1 MKKKLTPSEILF
13 NIDFKDAKGEGQIRN
28 IRKISSAY
36 EKIERAIKIKDTG
49 YNLYLI
55 DSFSKER
62 IDELK
67 GFIQNIYKDFEAPR
81 DICYVSIDDSK
92 KPRTVFLSNGR
103 GKELKQIVEDIKN
116 SYYQVAFNF
125 YNASSE
131 SEKDSII
138 DDIHN
143 KRSNLVGELIEM
155 AKVDG
160 FDVKATSG
168 GFAFIPLK
176 EGEAMTEK
184 EYDELSG
191 NSKDSIIEKAS
202 VLKKKAEVV
211 LEKLKNLELDSITK
225 LKEIYKEFLDS
236 ELQQE
241 KENCLLTFISDDD
254 AYEYLEELFFNIEK
268 DLVECYSINIE
279 DDESVINEIIAKYEI
294 SVLVDNSNYSH
305 PRVIY
310 EEDPSMTNLI
320 GNIEYESHNGGYIS
334 ELSLITAGSLIKANE
349 GCIIIRLSQLINNAY
364 SYYSLKKALITGK
377 VSIDSGKNYLD
388 ILSISGLKPDV
399 VPVDVKVVLIGDY
412 ESYDILY
419 DADEDFKN
427 LFSLRVEMPKEFN
440 RSEFCIGD
448 IKKYVEKRAAK
459 YNINNITDSAI
470 KEIIKYMF
478 RLAGNRNKI
487 TFEEREVDKVL
498 VLVKNS
504 YKGFNKITDK
514 EVNNIIYEEELIEN
528 EIMDMYKDNRI
539 ILSVSGK
546 RIGSINGLAVLN
558 SGYYNF
564 GKPMR
569 VTCVACAGDGKI
581 IDIQKENNLSG
592 SIHRKSI
599 NILSG
604 LLSNIVNQYER
615 LPINFHL
622 SFEQT
627 YGSIDG
633 DSASVAEMLCLL
645 SALSKRGI
653 RQNIAVTGSINQFGE
668 VQPIGGV
675 NEKIEGFFKACKLK
689 NKVKDIGV
697 LIPSLNKDDIVL
709 KPEVEEAILKGDF
722 NLNTQL
728 IGTLII
734 GVILLGIFIT
744 AEIAIWRLQDRIN
757 KMKDNHSFD
766 DYKDYKEIE

>member
-722 NLNTQL
+722 NIYTMDSINDA
-728 IGTLII
+728 IE
-734 GVILLGIFIT
+734 VMILDENESVDEFFECINS
-744 AEIAIWRLQDRIN
+744 EI
-757 KMKDNHSFD
+757 KK
-766 DYKDYKEIE
+766 YK